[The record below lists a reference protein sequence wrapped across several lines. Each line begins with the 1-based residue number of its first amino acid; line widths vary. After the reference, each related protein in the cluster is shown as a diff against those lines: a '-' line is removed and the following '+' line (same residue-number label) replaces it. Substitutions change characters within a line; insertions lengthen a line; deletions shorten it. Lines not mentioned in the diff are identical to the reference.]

1 MSLLLTVFYTLVSV
15 FDGMAL
21 VWMFKCTDH
30 TYNKFVDDLLKFA
43 VEKMTGSKCIDIV
56 FDVYY
61 ENSI

>member
-1 MSLLLTVFYTLVSV
+1 
-15 FDGMAL
+15 
-21 VWMFKCTDH
+21 MFKCTDH